1 LQTVPTLSEKFA
13 AFRSFVASEH
23 TFILAAF
30 ASSGAGYL
38 GSTAA
43 PFLLDALYK
52 SGLNYQQ
59 AGDLGMV
66 ELLTLAVVATLIGP
80 IVPRFSHRKLA
91 FTGCLMA
98 AAGVATSAMCGV
110 DDYALMMV
118 GRLIT
123 GTGSALA
130 ISGANAAVAARED
143 AERIFALIWTMGGG
157 ITAALP
163 QIMPRLADLEFGM
176 DSAIPGGNYRTCF
189 GLMFVGCFAFL
200 YFIRNLPPRPASLAT
215 TAPSADSGDA
225 SAETSAAGRLSSGD
239 WVLGGMALAGM
250 LIYSI
255 AEMALWQF
263 AYTIPVTESGLD
275 EDLVAYVLTCTT
287 IAGLSGGAIAA
298 WLGTRV
304 GRVIPITVG
313 MLINLVGQVVFL
325 SATTPAML
333 WIGGVCWGL
342 GFYFVSPFQIG
353 LVAALDRRGRLAV
366 ASGAAMNY
374 GYALG
379 PGIAG
384 RTLENLDKNALVMII
399 AGMTVTAL
407 LLFLPL
413 AIRVNKKSD

>member
-1 LQTVPTLSEKFA
+1 LPTLSEKFA
-13 AFRSFVASEH
+13 AFRSFVVSEH
-23 TFILAAF
+23 TFILASF
-30 ASSGAGYL
+30 AASGAGYL

-59 AGDLGMV
+59 AGDLGMI

-91 FTGCLMA
+91 IAGCLMA
-98 AAGVATSAMCGV
+98 AAGVATSASCGI
-110 DDYALMMV
+110 DNYSLMMV

-123 GTGSALA
+123 GAGSALA
-130 ISGANAAVAARED
+130 ISGVNAAVAARED
-143 AERIFALIWTMGGG
+143 AERIFAIIWTMGGG

-163 QIMPRLADLEFGM
+163 QIMPRLANLEFGM
-176 DSAIPGGNYRTCF
+176 DSIVEGGNYRVCF
-189 GLMFVGCFAFL
+189 GLLFVGCFAFL
-200 YFIRNLPPRPASLAT
+200 YFVRNLPPRPASLAT
-215 TAPSADSGDA
+215 TAPSPESSDA
-225 SAETSAAGRLSSGD
+225 SAEQSSAGRLSASD
-239 WVLGGMALAGM
+239 MVLGGMALAGM

-263 AYTIPVTESGLD
+263 AYTIPVESSGLD
-275 EDLVAYVLTCTT
+275 EDLVAYVLSCTT
-287 IAGLSGGAIAA
+287 LAGLSGGAIAA
-298 WLGTRV
+298 WLGVRV
-304 GRVIPITVG
+304 GRVIPITAG
-313 MLINLVGQVVFL
+313 MLINLVGQVTFL

-333 WIGGVCWGL
+333 WIGGICWGL

-353 LVAALDRRGRLAV
+353 LVSALDRRGRLAV

-374 GYALG
+374 GYAIG

-384 RTLENLDKNALVMII
+384 RTLENLDKNALIMII

-413 AIRVNKKSD
+413 AFRVNKQND

>member
-1 LQTVPTLSEKFA
+1 VPTLNEKFA
-13 AFRSFVASEH
+13 DFRSFVACEH
-23 TFILAAF
+23 TFILASF
-30 ASSGAGYL
+30 AASGAGYL

-80 IVPRFSHRKLA
+80 IVPRFSHTKLA
-91 FTGCLMA
+91 MTGCLVA
-98 AAGVATSAMCGV
+98 AAGVATSAMSGV
-110 DDYALMMV
+110 DNYGLMMV

-123 GTGSALA
+123 GCGSALA

-143 AERIFALIWTMGGG
+143 AERIFAIIWTMGGG

-163 QIMPRLADLEFGM
+163 LIMPRLANLEFGM
-176 DSAIPGGNYRTCF
+176 DSVVEGGNYRACF

-200 YFIRNLPPRPASLAT
+200 YFVRNLPARPASLAA

-225 SAETSAAGRLSSGD
+225 SAEQSAAGRLSTSD
-239 WVLGGMALAGM
+239 MVLGGMALAGM

-263 AYTIPVTESGLD
+263 AYTVPVESSGLD
-275 EDLVAYVLTCTT
+275 EDLVAYVLSCTT
-287 IAGLSGGAIAA
+287 FAGLSGGAIAA

-313 MLINLVGQVVFL
+313 MLVNLVGQVVFL

-353 LVAALDRRGRLAV
+353 LVSALDRRGRLAV

-374 GYALG
+374 GYAFG

-399 AGMTVTAL
+399 AGMTITAL

-413 AIRVNKKSD
+413 AIRVNKQSD